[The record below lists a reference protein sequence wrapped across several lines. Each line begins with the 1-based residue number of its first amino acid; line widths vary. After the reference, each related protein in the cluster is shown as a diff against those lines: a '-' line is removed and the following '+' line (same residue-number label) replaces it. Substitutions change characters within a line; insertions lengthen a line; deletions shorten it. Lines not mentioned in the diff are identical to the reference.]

1 MKLRLTGAALSAA
14 LLASAAIPASA
25 EPVFNRIA
33 VFNVAENL
41 PADMDAMSATSAEII
56 TATEDGNML
65 VYSDSPLEA
74 VGFVDITD
82 PRAPKAAGTVGL
94 DGEPTSVA
102 VSGAKAYVGV
112 NTSESFTAP
121 SGFLGVI
128 DIASQTLEAK
138 CDLGGQPD
146 SVAVS
151 PDGAIVAIA
160 IENERDEDLN
170 DGEIPQMPAGDLVI
184 IALDDGGADC
194 ATTKHVAMTGFDEMT
209 APSDPEPEFVDIN
222 DDNEIVVT
230 LQENNGIV
238 IVDGNTGEV
247 KNHFAAGTV
256 DLAGI
261 DTERDGRLDFTGSL
275 TGIPRE
281 PDTVKWLDNDRFVIA
296 NEGDYKG
303 GSRGFSIFSD
313 AGELLYEAGASFER
327 AVASIG
333 HFPDKRAGKKGVEP
347 EGLITGRFGDNNYLF
362 VMSERGSVVGVYN
375 DNVQDAPELTQLLPS
390 GIAPESG
397 VAIPAR
403 NLLVTA
409 NEEDLGPDGGV
420 RAHVM
425 LYAYEEG
432 EADYPQIASD
442 VNHDPLIG
450 FGALSGLAADPQDA
464 SKLYAVNDSF
474 YSAQPSVFIIDAS
487 RKPALI
493 TDAIRV
499 TRDGQPAEKLDL
511 EGVAVDGNGGF
522 WLASEGHPDKEV
534 PHRVLHIDGTG
545 EITETINLP
554 DELLANQTRF
564 GMEGIT
570 TVGEGDDLTLW
581 MAVQREWGDDEKGFV
596 KLLAYTPAT
605 GEWGAVSYPLETP
618 EKGWIGLS
626 EISVN
631 GDNAY
636 IIERDNQ
643 IGEAAKVK
651 KLYKVALSDMKPA
664 PIGAKLPVVQKE
676 EVTDLLPLMKSAT
689 NGYVVDKIEGFTIAA
704 DGTAYAVTDNDGV
717 DDSSGETLFFKVPL
731 TQ

>member
-1 MKLRLTGAALSAA
+1 MKLRLSGAALTAA

-25 EPVFNRIA
+25 DPVFNRIA
-33 VFNVAENL
+33 VFAVNENL
-41 PADMDAMSATSAEII
+41 PADMDAASATSAEII

-74 VGFVDITD
+74 VGFIDIAD
-82 PRAPKAAGTVGL
+82 PRAPKAAGTIKL
-94 DGEPTSVA
+94 EGEPTSVA
-102 VSGAKAYVGV
+102 VSGAKAFVGV

-128 DIASQTLEAK
+128 DIASKTLEAQ

-151 PDGAIVAIA
+151 PDGSIVAVA

-184 IALDDGGADC
+184 ISLKDGVADC
-194 ATTKHVAMTGFDEMT
+194 ATTKHVAMTGFEELT
-209 APSDPEPEFVDIN
+209 APSDPEPEFIDIN
-222 DDNEIVVT
+222 DENEIVVT
-230 LQENNGIV
+230 MQENNGIA
-238 IVDGNTGEV
+238 IVDGNTGAV
-247 KNHFAAGTV
+247 KAHFSAGTV
-256 DLAGI
+256 DLTGI
-261 DTERDGRLDFTGSL
+261 DTEKGGKLDFTGSL
-275 TGIPRE
+275 NDVPRE

-313 AGELLYEAGASFER
+313 TGELLHEAGASFER

-347 EGLITGRFGDNNYLF
+347 EGLIVGQYGDTNYLF

-375 DNVQDAPELTQLLPS
+375 DNVQDAPELVQLLPS
-390 GIAPESG
+390 GIGPESG

-442 VNHDPLIG
+442 VSRDPLIG
-450 FGALSGLAADPQDA
+450 FGALSGLAADPADA

-474 YSAQPSVFIIDAS
+474 YSGQPSVFIIDAS
-487 RKPALI
+487 KKPALI

-499 TRDGQPAEKLDL
+499 TRNGEPAEKLDL

-522 WLASEGHPDKEV
+522 WLASEGNPDKDV
-534 PHRVLHIDGTG
+534 PHAVLHIDGTG
-545 EITETINLP
+545 EITETIDLP
-554 DELLANQTRF
+554 EELLANQTRF

-581 MAVQREWGDDEKGFV
+581 MAVQREWADDAKGFV

-605 GEWGAVSYPLETP
+605 GAWGAVSYPLETP
-618 EKGWIGLS
+618 EKGWMGLS
-626 EISVN
+626 EITAN
-631 GDNAY
+631 GENVY
-636 IIERDNQ
+636 IVERDNQ
-643 IGEAAKVK
+643 IGAAAKVK
-651 KLYKVALSDMKPA
+651 KLFKVSLADMKPA
-664 PIGAKLPVVQKE
+664 AIGSELPVVEKQ
-676 EVTDLLPLMKSAT
+676 EVVDLLPLMKSAT

-717 DDSSGETLFFKVPL
+717 DDSSGETLFFTVPMKM
-731 TQ
+731 